1 MLLFLHNGNEY
12 LHIVKNVIEKDTLDL
27 GHCIK
32 SKIIQCLASFEIFE
46 RKKVTWQLAHKNS
59 LLGQ

>member
-1 MLLFLHNGNEY
+1 MLLFLHNGKNVLNIPLMN
-12 LHIVKNVIEKDTLDL
+12 LHIVKNLIEKHTLDL

-46 RKKVTWQLAHKNS
+46 RKKSDLAACS
-59 LLGQ
+59 